1 MALDRSETRRQQDAA
16 LQIKFDKSGRLLSLD
31 AFRGM
36 TIAAM
41 LLVNNAGDW
50 DHVFA
55 PLRHAGWHG
64 CTATDLIF
72 PFFLFIMGAAMAFS
86 VARRKEQGWD
96 SRALLFSAIRRSAI
110 LCGLGLIVS
119 FVAYKGFGSPYHV
132 FGVLQ
137 RIGLC
142 YLFASLILLRTGV
155 RGQALWAAATL
166 TGYCVIMKLVP
177 VPGGIAGNLEPD
189 SNLAAYVDGRILG
202 YVDPEGILGTIP
214 ATGSVLMGL
223 LAGHW
228 LRDKDRDGNKKV
240 AAFCAAGTALFITAA
255 LWKYS
260 FPLNKALWTSSYV
273 LHTTALALF
282 TLGTCYWIIDVQK
295 IQRWAKPFTVYGTN
309 AIAAYFGASLMA
321 YSTIWIHWTDPLG
334 RKIHLKTILYD
345 NLFRNWIPPLIPH
358 YGDYIASAAYG
369 VAYVVLWLAVTWILY
384 RKRIFLKV

>member
-1 MALDRSETRRQQDAA
+1 LTQPDIRSD
-16 LQIKFDKSGRLLSLD
+16 KFGRLLSLD

-55 PLRHAGWHG
+55 PLRHAEWHG

-72 PFFLFIMGAAMAFS
+72 PFFLFIMGVAIVFS
-86 VARRKEQGWD
+86 IARRREQGWN
-96 SRALLFSAIRRSAI
+96 SSALLFSAIRRSAI
-110 LCGLGLIVS
+110 LCALGLIIS

-132 FGVLQ
+132 LGVLQ

-142 YLFASLILLRTGV
+142 YLFASLIVLRTGV
-155 RGQALWAAATL
+155 KGQALWAAATL
-166 TGYCVIMKLVP
+166 IGYCAIMKLVP
-177 VPGGIAGNLEPD
+177 VPGGGRGNLEPD
-189 SNLAAYVDGRILG
+189 LNLAAYVDRRVLG

-214 ATGSVLMGL
+214 AIGSVLMGI

-228 LRDKDRDGNKKV
+228 LRDKKRGDNEKV
-240 AAFCAAGTALFITAA
+240 AGLCAAGTGLFIAAA

-273 LHTTALALF
+273 LHTTSLALF

-295 IQRWAKPFTVYGTN
+295 IQRWAKPFAVYGTN
-309 AIAAYFGASLMA
+309 AIAAYFGASVMA
-321 YSTIWIHWTDPLG
+321 YSTIWIHWTNQWG
-334 RKIHLKTILYD
+334 RKTYLKTLLYD
-345 NLFRNWIPPLIPH
+345 NLFRSWIPSLFG
-358 YGDYIASAAYG
+358 YCGDYISSAAYG
-369 VAYVVLWLAVTWILY
+369 ASYVVLWLAVTWVLY